1 MTGISSTYCDSKSTA
16 STLITPKSIAK
27 VTIATLVGTAA
38 LMCGLWTSP
47 AVAKDPFRTT
57 NPHAIGDQTEA
68 AFKAIFAAGDY
79 KTAKTA
85 LQQAEPNEPLAYGMK
100 ASLAY
105 MEQDWEALRENA
117 TRTRTVAEQLLS
129 TDPLRGNLYMAA
141 GHFLEGAYVLTQQG
155 TVRGTPDA
163 LNRLQLVFKYLKAA
177 EKIDANDPE
186 LNMIKGFMDLMLAV
200 NLPFSSPN
208 DAIDRLDKYAGP
220 RYLAYR
226 GIALGY
232 RDLKQE
238 TKAVEFANKALQL
251 TPANPD
257 VLYLKAQLLATQGKY
272 QESLEFFKKAMDKKD
287 QLPRKLAAQIGYEE
301 CMAQGAVDRQTR
313 DQRHPFCLQKFLQ
326 N

>member
-1 MTGISSTYCDSKSTA
+1 MTGKSSAHC
-16 STLITPKSIAK
+16 TPKSPASQCLAAQSMMK
-27 VTIATLVGTAA
+27 KTIATLVGTAA
-38 LMCGLWTSP
+38 LMGGFWISP

-68 AFKAIFAAGDY
+68 AFKAIFEVGNY
-79 KTAKTA
+79 QTAKTA
-85 LQQAEPNEPLAYGMK
+85 LQKAEPNEPLAYGMK

-105 MEQDWEALRENA
+105 MEQDWEALRDNA
-117 TRTRTVAEQLLS
+117 TRTRVAAEQLVP
-129 TDPLRGNLYMAA
+129 TDPLRGNLYLAA

-163 LNRLQLVFKYLKAA
+163 LNRLQLVFKYLKEA
-177 EKIDANDPE
+177 EKIDAKDPE

-238 TKAVEFANKALQL
+238 AKAVEFANRALQL
-251 TPANPD
+251 TPGNPD

-272 QESLEFFKKAMDKKD
+272 QESLEFFKKAMDKKN